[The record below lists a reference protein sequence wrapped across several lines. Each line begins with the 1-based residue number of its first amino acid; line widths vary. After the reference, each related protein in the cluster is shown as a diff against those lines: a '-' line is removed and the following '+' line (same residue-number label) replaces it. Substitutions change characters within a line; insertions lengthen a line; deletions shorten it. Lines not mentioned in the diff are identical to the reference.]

1 MLREHSLALL
11 SLTAGVFF
19 SLLVCTSIVGYAVFR
34 NDNTG
39 YRYEILQEEY
49 TRKLQGVMRDSE
61 IKTNRLQEQMN
72 ELQFTTSKRIELLD
86 EQVRMYRN
94 DARGPVPR

>member
-1 MLREHSLALL
+1 MLREHSLALI
-11 SLTAGVFF
+11 SLVAGVFI

>member
-1 MLREHSLALL
+1 MLREHSLALIAL
-11 SLTAGVFF
+11 VAGVFF
-19 SLLVCTSIVGYAVFR
+19 SLLVCTSIVGYGVFK

-49 TRKLQGVMRDSE
+49 TRKLQGVIRDSE

-86 EQVRMYRN
+86 EQIRMYRN
-94 DARGPVPR
+94 DARSPAPR